1 MAGSGQP
8 GRSHKGARAAALAA
22 TGFGRARDWRAALEH
37 IPQFL
42 RACVAEEVE
51 QRRLFPWI
59 AVAFGAGIVLFFS
72 AEGRPALWAPLAGV
86 ALAGAAAVALR
97 HRLWSFAAAVAATA
111 VFAGFAAAVVRTARV
126 EAPILARTSLAG
138 FVESIDERVEGGR
151 MVVRVHDLAGVDRA
165 QRPAVVRVTLRDASG
180 VTPGDFI
187 VAKARLMPPPEAAK
201 FRSLN
206 IGSITDAG

>member
-8 GRSHKGARAAALAA
+8 GRSRKGARAAALAA
-22 TGFGRARDWRAALEH
+22 TGFGRAHDWRAALEQ
-37 IPQFL
+37 IPRFL

-126 EAPILARTSLAG
+126 EA
-138 FVESIDERVEGGR
+138 
-151 MVVRVHDLAGVDRA
+151 
-165 QRPAVVRVTLRDASG
+165 
-180 VTPGDFI
+180 
-187 VAKARLMPPPEAAK
+187 
-201 FRSLN
+201 
-206 IGSITDAG
+206 